1 MLYIQIIN
9 WVIIIL
15 YPYSPHL
22 EEIVR
27 YLIQIFFLVFLE
39 ILTIIL
45 SHLEIISLI
54 IKIFIMLFHS
64 LTYFEI
70 IELLNLL

>member
-54 IKIFIMLFHS
+54 IKIFVMLFHS

>member
-27 YLIQIFFLVFLE
+27 YLIQIFFFVFLE